1 MYNFVAKKSIID
13 SFKGSKHFKVN
24 LGHSLSVNKDGQRK
38 FQINDK
44 DKFAKFYHNKYKIA
58 LLSEGN
64 IGQLNFFSDYYIEED
79 IVVVFFDSKD
89 FVFTHEPMTM
99 RNKGVDSYLGSLI
112 KEIETKYESELANA
126 GSGDDTDTDT
136 ETNKEEFGDADKLSQ
151 NPGGVTWK
159 DIEAHYKRK
168 KKI

>member
-1 MYNFVAKKSIID
+1 MYNFVAKKTIIN

-44 DKFAKFYHNKYKIA
+44 DKFTKFYHDKYRIA

-64 IGQLNFFSDYYIEED
+64 IGQLNFFSDYYIDED
-79 IVVVFFDSKD
+79 IIVVFFDDKD
-89 FVFTHEPMTM
+89 FVFVHESLTM
-99 RNKGVDSYLGSLI
+99 RDKGVEAYLGSLI
-112 KEIETKYESELANA
+112 KEIETKYEKELANA
-126 GSGDDTDTDT
+126 GSNIDDIYANQ
-136 ETNKEEFGDADKLSQ
+136 EQGDADKLTKS
-151 NPGGVTWK
+151 PGSVTWE
-159 DIEAHYKRK
+159 DIQAHYNRK

>member
-44 DKFAKFYHNKYKIA
+44 DKFAKFYHDKYRIA

-64 IGQLNFFSDYYIEED
+64 IGQLNFFSDYYIDED
-79 IVVVFFDSKD
+79 IIVVFFDDKD
-89 FVFTHEPMTM
+89 FVFVHEPLTM
-99 RNKGVDSYLGSLI
+99 RDKGIEAYLGSLI
-112 KEIETKYESELANA
+112 KEIETKHENELANA
-126 GSGDDTDTDT
+126 GSNIDDAYN
-136 ETNKEEFGDADKLSQ
+136 NKEQGDADKLIK
-151 NPGGVTWK
+151 NPGSVTWE
-159 DIEAHYKRK
+159 DIQAHYNRK